1 MTRIDR
7 FIFMRLLLATL
18 MVLGVLVFI
27 FIVIDFSENSDT
39 FSDRG
44 AELSEIWSRYYLNYI
59 PEMIRLVSP
68 VAVFVAVLLVAGQM
82 SERLEL
88 TAIKGAGVSFYRFMV
103 PFLLF
108 ATMVTGVLSYL
119 DGFVIPGAND
129 ERFEFERQYLAR
141 GSDRIDRSR
150 LFRQENEH
158 TMLTVNYFDS
168 RSAMGYHVRIFRFEN
183 DRVAEIVDASR
194 MEWQPETEEWR
205 LIRLERRLFT
215 DEGIVR
221 TSSHQADTTLTVL
234 PQDMARSTNDI
245 YRLTYPEIIDYI
257 RSLERSGVGGVALPK
272 VQFFGKLFYP
282 FGTIVITLV
291 GLGISTS
298 NRRKG
303 GRGVLLGTGLI
314 VIFFY
319 LIIMKIIEPFGA
331 SGQLD
336 PLWAAAAPH
345 LLFLLISFFLI
356 WRTPK

>member
-7 FIFMRLLLATL
+7 FIFVRLLLATL

-59 PEMIRLVSP
+59 PEMVRLVSP

-88 TAIKGAGVSFYRFMV
+88 TAIKSAGVSFYRFMV

-108 ATMVTGVLSYL
+108 ATLVTGVLSYL
-119 DGFVIPGAND
+119 DGYVIPGANT
-129 ERFEFERQYLAR
+129 ERFDFERQYLAR
-141 GSDRIDRSR
+141 GTDRIDRSR
-150 LFRQENEH
+150 LYRQENES
-158 TMLTVNYFDS
+158 TLLTVNYFDN
-168 RSAMGYHVRIFRFEN
+168 RSAMGYHVRIFRF
-183 DRVAEIVDASR
+183 DDKRVQEIVDAAR
-194 MEWQPETEEWR
+194 MEWQEETRQWR
-205 LIRLERRLFT
+205 LIRVERRVFT
-215 DEGIVR
+215 ENGIER
-221 TSSHQADTTLTVL
+221 FSHHQTDTTLSVL
-234 PQDMARSTNDI
+234 PRDMARSTNDI
-245 YRLTYPEIIDYI
+245 YRLTYPEIVDYI
-257 RSLERSGVGGVALPK
+257 RSLERSGVGGVSLPK

-282 FGTIVITLV
+282 LGTIVITLV

-345 LLFLLISFFLI
+345 LLFLFISLILI
-356 WRTPK
+356 WRAPK